1 MHDAESLDTRETASD
16 RRLFLGR
23 VAAGAAAV
31 VATGIPIA
39 PILAEEIKRRPDAP
53 WSDAWLDKLTGKHR
67 QFFDGV
73 TPNEGFVLAFAMNFL
88 NLNNEVY
95 HLSDHDLSAV
105 VGLRHTAMPLAL
117 NDALWAKYKVG
128 EFLKV
133 DDPTTKAPAVRNVFN
148 HEDGLP
154 RFPDA
159 AINKLSPRGVTFTV
173 CNVALTVLSGVLAEK
188 AGLPKDGAKQEW
200 LDGLLP
206 GMTLV
211 PVGVLAV
218 NRAQEH
224 GCTYCMGG

>member
-1 MHDAESLDTRETASD
+1 MHDAEPLDTRETASD

-39 PILAEEIKRRPDAP
+39 PIVAERATRRPNAP

-67 QFFDGV
+67 QFFDCV
-73 TPNEGFVLAFAMNFL
+73 TPNEGFGLAYAMNFL

-95 HLSDHDLSAV
+95 HLTDHDLSAV
-105 VGLRHTAMPLAL
+105 VGLRHHAMPLAL

-128 EFLKV
+128 EFLNV
-133 DDPTTKAPAVRNVFN
+133 TDPTTKAPAVRNIFN
-148 HEDGLP
+148 HEDGLH
-154 RFPDA
+154 FPES
-159 AINKLSPRGVTFTV
+159 AINKLSARGVTFTV
-173 CNVALTVLSGVLAEK
+173 CNLALGGLSGMLGDKIGVA
-188 AGLPKDGAKQEW
+188 KDVARQEW
-200 LDGLLP
+200 ADGLLP

-218 NRAQEH
+218 NRSQEH
-224 GCTYCMGG
+224 GCTYCIGG